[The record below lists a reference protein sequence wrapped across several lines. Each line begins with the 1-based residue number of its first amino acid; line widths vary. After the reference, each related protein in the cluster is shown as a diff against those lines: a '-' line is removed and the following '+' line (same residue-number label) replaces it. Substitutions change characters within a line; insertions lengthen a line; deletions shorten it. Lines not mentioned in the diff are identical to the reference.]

1 MLPQMRSWNSVTILN
16 KVVRICLTA
25 KMTEDK
31 TLQLDLGDENNVDWV
46 RLFRQRKSQVG
57 GRRVG
62 SLTCS
67 RNSSKASVPG
77 VRRIGR
83 DIQEGT
89 GIQVVQGRGWQTFSK
104 KSGKHFS
111 FCGPCKVSSP
121 YFSLLFKKGLF
132 NNVKLILSLSSL
144 RTLGWILSSPLPVHS
159 CSINPW
165 YQTLYALQRGTS
177 HSTCVCLLLMFPA
190 QAGVQHCCSP
200 SYSGQKP
207 VSHP

>member
-1 MLPQMRSWNSVTILN
+1 MRSWNSVTILN

-77 VRRIGR
+77 VRRI
-83 DIQEGT
+83 EG
-89 GIQVVQGRGWQTFSK
+89 ISK
-104 KSGKHFS
+104 RVLAS
-111 FCGPCKVSSP
+111 
-121 YFSLLFKKGLF
+121 
-132 NNVKLILSLSSL
+132 
-144 RTLGWILSSPLPVHS
+144 R
-159 CSINPW
+159 
-165 YQTLYALQRGTS
+165 
-177 HSTCVCLLLMFPA
+177 
-190 QAGVQHCCSP
+190 
-200 SYSGQKP
+200 
-207 VSHP
+207 